1 MNVAHTGVRN
11 LHVRSVEAL
20 LQLRQGLSHYFQ
32 SAVNFEPSDGMLR
45 KFNARGSEEEE
56 NVIISIELK

>member
-1 MNVAHTGVRN
+1 MDVAHTGVRN
-11 LHVRSVEAL
+11 LHVRSVETL
-20 LQLRQGLSHYFQ
+20 LQIKQGMFYYFQ

-45 KFNARGSEEEE
+45 KFNARGLEEEE